1 MTRKQIIVR
10 GESFFLEPLPPS
22 VVRVEHRDQVG
33 WFGISRNWDVNY
45 PFAFQTWE
53 PESYDAGVGNSM
65 TEASTPESALNS
77 LIHHMTEAQRKLD
90 SQRLNPQARRGMAQ
104 WLLHEYL
111 EGLPDSV
118 EP

>member
-1 MTRKQIIVR
+1 MKEHYTHEKPGRAPTTRKQIIVR
-10 GESFFLEPLPPS
+10 GESFFLEPLSPS

-33 WFGISRNWDVNY
+33 WFGISRNWDVDN

-53 PESYDAGVGNSM
+53 LESYDDGVGNSM
-65 TEASTPESALNS
+65 TETSTPESALNS
-77 LIHHMTEAQRKLD
+77 LIH
-90 SQRLNPQARRGMAQ
+90 